1 MDHNN
6 HDLHANDREVGQGIH
21 PDGDIAGID
30 SPTDIK
36 CRMIVRIKNR
46 DLETRYH
53 IYYLHILQ

>member
-36 CRMIVRIKNR
+36 CRMIVRINPPAAVGLYTDR
-46 DLETRYH
+46 
-53 IYYLHILQ
+53 